1 MKPLTRQGSAKHDKR
16 GSPQRRA
23 LVPLCLLLIS
33 AAAQADSMNCGVH
46 LVVEGDLKFEVE
58 EACGKPHSKESHFID
73 GVFQG
78 RDRFGRRF
86 QLDGIRVDTW
96 TYRFGPNR
104 FTRILRFENNRL
116 VRIDKARRRL

>member
-1 MKPLTRQGSAKHDKR
+1 MKPSTRQGSARHGNR
-16 GSPQRRA
+16 INQRRWA
-23 LVPLCLLLIS
+23 LWLLSPLLLSGS
-33 AAAQADSMNCGVH
+33 ALADSMNCGVN

-78 RDRFGRRF
+78 RDRFGRPF